1 MSKLECFPQIL
12 RSKVFC
18 IHLVGHFMHNYL
30 TYSETVFLCV
40 ASRRVTY
47 LATLYWT

>member
-18 IHLVGHFMHNYL
+18 IRLVGDFILNYFI
-30 TYSETVFLCV
+30 YSETVFLCV
-40 ASRRVTY
+40 AARRVTY
-47 LATLYWT
+47 LGTLYWT